1 MHDAL
6 EECWQGR
13 AVSLLFFCGAV
24 PSPSSFLIREDKLE
38 PFLEW
43 SSDHLL
49 PVPSQG
55 TGPGEGLGAWLRAG
69 GHQAQACPREPS
81 SWDGATAATSSPAA
95 FTHECRGDWSLSP
108 PSFPGLFILRGL
120 VNGNSVSVTWI
131 LCGWLYLGCRLWLG
145 VGFSWRYDYL
155 ILRLLGS
162 ISAQK
167 QGSASSFCKESE
179 SKYFRLLQ
187 TTSSLLQWLNSA
199 VVAGKQHR
207 RYRNE

>member
-1 MHDAL
+1 MVFWPPAACAL
-6 EECWQGR
+6 PG
-13 AVSLLFFCGAV
+13 
-24 PSPSSFLIREDKLE
+24 D
-38 PFLEW
+38 
-43 SSDHLL
+43 
-49 PVPSQG
+49 G
-55 TGPGEGLGAWLRAG
+55 TWWGLRSVT
-69 GHQAQACPREPS
+69 ACR
-81 SWDGATAATSSPAA
+81 WASSPGLPERAK
-95 FTHECRGDWSLSP
+95 FLRWCHGRHFLTCCLHSWVLRGREFVP